1 MPHEL
6 LIGDTFMTIV
16 ELPTS
21 GLVDIRAA
29 HHPEVAPKYDRIVF
43 DFEGPV
49 PQIEV
54 QYVKQLIGD
63 GSGLPIAI
71 SGRSILQVR
80 FSPAQAHNDAGQ
92 PTAPNR
98 VKLYLPVLKE
108 VARVGDFEGVVS
120 YGLGLSKKCEIRVI
134 TLLNK
139 SRVVIDVLQ

>member
-1 MPHEL
+1 MA
-6 LIGDTFMTIV
+6 TV
-16 ELPTS
+16 ELSPS

-29 HHPEVAPKYDRIVF
+29 HHPEVTPKYDRVVF

-71 SGRSILQVR
+71 SGRAILQVR
-80 FSPAQAHNDAGQ
+80 FAPAQAHSDIGQ
-92 PTAPNR
+92 STAPNR
-98 VKLYLPVLKE
+98 VKFNLPILKE

-120 YGLGLSKKCEIRVI
+120 YGLGLSKKSEIRVI
-134 TLLNK
+134 TLINK
-139 SRVVIDVLQ
+139 SRVVIDLLQ